1 MMMII
6 IKKLYVHFT
15 LHNLD
20 LTAVLKCETIRAG
33 VLVERLHRGDVA
45 VPPEHVLAEHHVGQG
60 RGQACGSLRS
70 KVVVMFYFAILV
82 VFTFMVSLTET
93 VPETFESTTSSGRL
107 PDKRSISTHRRPDT

>member
-1 MMMII
+1 MII

-45 VPPEHVLAEHHVGQG
+45 VSPEHVLAEHHVGQG
-60 RGQACGSLRS
+60 RGQACGSLRG
-70 KVVVMFYFAILV
+70 KVVVMFFCNFSCFHLYC
-82 VFTFMVSLTET
+82 E
-93 VPETFESTTSSGRL
+93 P
-107 PDKRSISTHRRPDT
+107 H